1 MSHIHIPDGVMPVWL
16 WLGGWVLAL
25 GLLAIASRVATGS
38 GSRRAV
44 PLIGAVSAL
53 VLVSMGSEIVPIAY
67 HINLTVIAGVLL
79 GPWLGA
85 ISAFIVVLVLALLG
99 HGGITV
105 VGVNTLVIATEMAL
119 GWAFVRGGLRL
130 AGRAR
135 VRPVAAVSTVLTLAM
150 TTTMLVGIV
159 ALAGVG
165 AATRETGAL
174 DAETLEFKNPF
185 GGGVFS
191 IGLLGGGGHGH
202 SGETAEEHAAH
213 ADEADAHSG
222 ETAEEHAAHT
232 DDDHEVARG
241 LSVGRFAAVVYTLG
255 PIGWLLEALVTAG
268 MLGYVARVRPSL
280 VFGAEASALEHRVRF
295 GDEHGGH

>member
-1 MSHIHIPDGVMPVWL
+1 
-16 WLGGWVLAL
+16 
-25 GLLAIASRVATGS
+25 
-38 GSRRAV
+38 
-44 PLIGAVSAL
+44 
-53 VLVSMGSEIVPIAY
+53 
-67 HINLTVIAGVLL
+67 
-79 GPWLGA
+79 
-85 ISAFIVVLVLALLG
+85 
-99 HGGITV
+99 V

>member
-1 MSHIHIPDGVMPVWL
+1 MSHIHIPEGVMPWWL
-16 WLGGWVLAL
+16 WLSGWLLAL
-25 GLLAIASRVATGS
+25 TLLAVASRRATAT

-53 VLVSMGSEIVPIAY
+53 VLVSMASEIIPIAY

-85 ISAFIVVLVLALLG
+85 ISAFIVVFVLALLG
-99 HGGITV
+99 HGGVTV
-105 VGVNTLVIATEMAL
+105 VGLNTLVIASEMAL
-119 GWAFVRGGLRL
+119 GWALVRGGIRL
-130 AGRAR
+130 FGAR
-135 VRPVAAVSTVLTLAM
+135 RIRPVAAVATVVTLAI

-159 ALAGVG
+159 ALAGAG

-185 GGGVFS
+185 GDGVFS
-191 IGLLGGGGHGH
+191 IGLLGGGHEH
-202 SGETAEEHAAH
+202 AEDDHAHETPEEHAAH
-213 ADEADAHSG
+213 AE
-222 ETAEEHAAHT
+222 
-232 DDDHEVARG
+232 DDHVPAS

-255 PIGWLLEALVTAG
+255 PIGWLIEALVTAG
-268 MLGYVARVRPSL
+268 ILGYIARVRPSL
-280 VFGAEASALEHRVRF
+280 VLRGTAEEHRVRF